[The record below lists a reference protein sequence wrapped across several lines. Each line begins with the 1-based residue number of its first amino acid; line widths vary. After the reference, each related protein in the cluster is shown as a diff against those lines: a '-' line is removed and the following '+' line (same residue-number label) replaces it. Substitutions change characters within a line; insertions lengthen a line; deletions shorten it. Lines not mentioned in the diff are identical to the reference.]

1 MTPDAPMAM
10 TLSVNSRIGAKPG
23 DEAPR
28 TTGTRPATR
37 AKTVLANRRDSSAVS
52 LVASPRMVRPVAP
65 QSR

>member
-23 DEAPR
+23 DEAPT

-37 AKTVLANRRDSSAVS
+37 H
-52 LVASPRMVRPVAP
+52 
-65 QSR
+65 SR